1 MRRLAFFIVIALMLS
16 ACAGSPPNVPARADG
31 SVDQV
36 LVEGRSIYEAK
47 CVQCHGP
54 EGQGGRGK
62 QLNGGNVLLAY
73 PTQASQIE
81 FVSNGRGVMP
91 AFGNLLTDAEL
102 EAVVRYTR
110 EVL

>member
-1 MRRLAFFIVIALMLS
+1 MRRLTFFFAAALTVG
-16 ACAGSPPNVPARADG
+16 ACAGPPPNVSALADG

-36 LVEGRSIYEAK
+36 LVEGRSVYESK
-47 CVQCHGP
+47 CVQCHGS

-62 QLNGGNVLLAY
+62 QLNEGNVLLAY

-81 FVSNGRGVMP
+81 FVSNDKGMMP
-91 AFGNLLTDAEL
+91 AFGSILTDAEL

>member
-1 MRRLAFFIVIALMLS
+1 MRLTTFLLVTALIVG
-16 ACAGSPPNVPARADG
+16 ACAGPPPNVSARADG

-36 LVEGRSIYEAK
+36 LVEGRSVYESK
-47 CVQCHGP
+47 CVQCHGA

-81 FVSNGRGVMP
+81 FVSNGKGVMP
-91 AFGNLLTDAEL
+91 AFGNTLTDAEL

>member
-1 MRRLAFFIVIALMLS
+1 MVG
-16 ACAGSPPNVPARADG
+16 ACVGAPPDVPVRSDG

-36 LVEGRSIYEAK
+36 LVTGRSVFESK
-47 CVQCHGP
+47 CVQCHGA

-62 QLNGGNVLLAY
+62 RLNEGNVLLAY

-81 FVSNGRGVMP
+81 FVSNGKGVMP
-91 AFGNLLTDAEL
+91 AFGNTLTDAEL